1 MIAEKTSR
9 LIRKSW
15 GFFGGVSVRSK
26 IFGLVLG
33 STLLLSLSFI
43 YQVRVTLHDVMEQKF
58 QEEGISVARNVAAR
72 ATDLILINDLYSLH
86 KLLVETNEHYPDV
99 RYAFVLD
106 THNQVLAHT
115 FGDGFPLELIDLNA
129 AESGRYQNTVIIDAG
144 EDMVWDVAVPIFN
157 GQAGT
162 ARVGI
167 SDASAHRILQTL
179 STQLVL
185 TILVVLSISLLAATT
200 LTWVMTRPVLTLAEA
215 AQKIAHGDFTP
226 RVERWADDEIGV
238 LSTSFNQ
245 TANALGRMDGIRQ
258 EREQLRRQ
266 FFDGIISAQEDERKR
281 IARELHDSTSQSLT
295 SLIIGLRNL
304 SETWGSN
311 DLRPQIQ
318 ELREETSRTLDDVH
332 ALAVQL
338 RPPVLDDLGLKAA
351 IERLLG
357 EWQNRYRVATDAGV
371 HLGNIRLPDYMEIAV
386 YRIIQEALTN
396 IAKHAQASSVSVL
409 VERRN
414 SDVVTI
420 IEDNGQGF
428 DIKNALNSGRLGLL
442 SMQER
447 AELLGGTLVV
457 ESTLKQGTSVFVT
470 LPENSRSKEHSHA

>member
-1 MIAEKTSR
+1 MTAEKISR

-15 GFFGGVSVRSK
+15 GIFGGVSVRSK

-33 STLLLSLSFI
+33 STLLLSLSII
-43 YQVRVTLHDVMEQKF
+43 YQVRITLHDVLETKS
-58 QEEGISVARNVAAR
+58 QEEGISVTRDVAAR
-72 ATDLILINDLYSLH
+72 ATDLILINDLFSLH
-86 KLLVETNEHYPDV
+86 KLLVETKENYPDV

-106 THNQVLAHT
+106 TEKQVLAHT

-129 AESGRYQNTVIIDAG
+129 VESGRYQNTVIIDAG
-144 EDMVWDVAVPIFN
+144 EDMIWDVAVPIFN

-167 SDASAHRILQTL
+167 SDASAHRILQIL

-200 LTWVMTRPVLTLAEA
+200 LTWVMTRPVITLAEA
-215 AQKIAHGDFTP
+215 AQKITNGDFTP
-226 RVERWADDEIGV
+226 RVERWADDEIGD

-245 TANALGRMDGIRQ
+245 MANELGRMDVIRQ

-281 IARELHDSTSQSLT
+281 IARELHDGTSQSLT

-304 SETWGSN
+304 SETCGSS

-318 ELREETSRTLDDVH
+318 QLREETNRTLDDVH

-338 RPPVLDDLGLKAA
+338 RPAVLDDLGLKAA
-351 IERLLG
+351 VDHLVE
-357 EWQNRYRVATDAGV
+357 EWQSRHRIVTDV
-371 HLGNIRLPDYMEIAV
+371 CVYLGNIRLSDYIETAV

-420 IEDNGQGF
+420 IEDDGQGF
-428 DIKNALNSGRLGLL
+428 DIKNAPNSGRLGLL

-457 ESTLKQGTSVFVT
+457 ESTPKQGTSIFVT
-470 LPENSRSKEHSHA
+470 LPENSHLKEL